1 MRDILEDHWPI
12 SSLMSWLKRTK
23 RLRDTE
29 SWSNVTTSLIL
40 AEGWENY
47 EFMSF
52 LNHGKAEFSEQTTT
66 QYPQRGGHLQG
77 QRRSKHWFAWGRPNH
92 TRARRA
98 GQCAEAACALMEVW
112 SIRACVTG
120 RAWTLFGTFLTPQPQ
135 VHTREI
141 RGRIKKMPFVEQMW
155 GTKQQRLKKG
165 TDQTLLLC
173 LRSLRNEILS

>member
-1 MRDILEDHWPI
+1 MSWGNIMRDILEDHWPI

-98 GQCAEAACALMEVW
+98 GQCAEAECALMKVW
-112 SIRACVTG
+112 SIRGLRYWAG
-120 RAWTLFGTFLTPQPQ
+120 LNPLWDFSHTPAPGA
-135 VHTREI
+135 H
-141 RGRIKKMPFVEQMW
+141 
-155 GTKQQRLKKG
+155 QR
-165 TDQTLLLC
+165 D
-173 LRSLRNEILS
+173 